1 VNHHPS
7 HVCLDCGSM
16 VSSTHEATQ
25 RHYRWHE
32 DFAEMQ
38 ASWAAL
44 EEAATVVVPEDDRP

>member
-1 VNHHPS
+1 MNQHPS
-7 HVCLDCGSM
+7 HICLDCGSM